1 MPLYLF
7 LLNSLAVLNRL
18 AKTHPTPATTQVH
31 ILLVRHPL
39 SQTILNGIL
48 PTWEKQCSKTIV
60 LMFTNYLIGFS
71 YLHHIYVHMHTPSS
85 STALLL
91 SIVQSVFHPQPSGG
105 LISSRVSCF
114 SVFPSYS
121 TSLSPCCVG
130 VCEWVCACVL
140 LISHASKHNTMHTG
154 HIQWAIR
161 AVDKTDT
168 YKNIV
173 SISKVVRSF
182 HCMW

>member
-60 LMFTNYLIGFS
+60 LMFTNYLLGFS

-91 SIVQSVFHPQPSGG
+91 SIVQSVFHSQPSGG

-130 VCEWVCACVL
+130 GCEWVCVSGCVHVCCSFHMLPNTTLCTQAIFSEQLEL
-140 LISHASKHNTMHTG
+140 LIRQT
-154 HIQWAIR
+154 HIR
-161 AVDKTDT
+161 T
-168 YKNIV
+168 
-173 SISKVVRSF
+173 
-182 HCMW
+182 